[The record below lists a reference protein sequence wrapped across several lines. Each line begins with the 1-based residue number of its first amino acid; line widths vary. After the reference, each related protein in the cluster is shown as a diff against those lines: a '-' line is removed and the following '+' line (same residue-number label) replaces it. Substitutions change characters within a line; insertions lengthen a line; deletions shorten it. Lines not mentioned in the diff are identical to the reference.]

1 MARKEDSD
9 IKIFKPSKQID
20 KDGGVLAFVEGMN
33 HHRQNGNVEKAKE
46 LGAKLADLAFDSKN
60 KEVISDEIFLS
71 ADIFPQVCALV
82 LFSAEAA
89 LNYYLPS
96 QQLSAIAINALHEV
110 LSSKK
115 LPVYD
120 TLMSSP
126 AFSFYYLSV
135 RKGGTDIPGDIGD
148 AFAMLCRHEEDQ
160 AFIEE
165 GKKLYNKIL
174 EIVEKQILAIGF
186 SN

>member
-46 LGAKLADLAFDSKN
+46 LGTSLADLAFDDKN
-60 KEVISDEIFLS
+60 KKIISDEIFLS
-71 ADIFPQVCALV
+71 SDIFPQVCALV

-110 LSSKK
+110 LSAKK
-115 LPVYD
+115 LPIYE
-120 TLMSSP
+120 TLISSP

-135 RKGGTDIPGDIGD
+135 RKGGTDIPGDIGE
-148 AFAMLCRHEEDQ
+148 AFAMLCRREEDKM
-160 AFIEE
+160 FIEE
-165 GKKLYNKIL
+165 GKKIYNKLL
-174 EIVEKQILAIGF
+174 EIVENEIVKIGF